1 MRRLLGLST
10 MALLAALPAVADVTV
25 RTLSQQ
31 YPAASAEKIH
41 LEIPIGSLEVVA
53 VPGNQ
58 VKVDMRLDCDRI
70 SQQRCVDLAKRLEL
84 VEDGGGDKIRV
95 RLKGWPKASGPRRLE
110 VHVRAEVPR
119 HLPLRAELGVG
130 ELKVSGGQNRL
141 VADVGVGEVTI
152 EHVQGDVDVKVGVG
166 EATVRMREAA
176 VASARLEVGIGETS
190 LRAGGKRVSGSG
202 FLGGDL
208 KWNKGQGAS
217 RIHADIG
224 VGEISVR
231 LE

>member
-10 MALLAALPAVADVTV
+10 LALLAALPAAADVTV

-31 YPAASAEKIH
+31 YSAAAADKIH
-41 LEIPIGSLEVVA
+41 LDIPVGTLEVVA
-53 VPGNQ
+53 VPGNR
-58 VKVDMRLDCDRI
+58 VKVDVKLDCDRA

-84 VEDGGGDKIRV
+84 VEDGGGDKVRV
-95 RLKGWPKASGPRRLE
+95 RLKGWPKASGNKSLE

-119 HLPLRAELGVG
+119 DLPLKAELGVG
-130 ELKVSGGQNRL
+130 ELKVSGGQRRL
-141 VADVGVGEVTI
+141 DADVGVGEVDITH
-152 EHVQGDVDVKVGVG
+152 EQGDVDVSVGVG
-166 EATVRMREAA
+166 EATVRMREAE
-176 VASARLEVGIGETS
+176 VASAALEVGIGETG
-190 LRAGGKRVSGSG
+190 LRVGGKRYSGSG

-208 KWNKGQGAS
+208 KWKKGRGAA

-224 VGEISVR
+224 VGEVSVK